1 MQFKSVNTRYVDSVA
16 QRVHDNTI
24 MTQSEC
30 PWPEVSHTMKTDTI
44 IGEILTAVKVT
55 IKPTLLYC
63 LFIEPLFNLKFRN
76 NTIALQCL
84 H

>member
-1 MQFKSVNTRYVDSVA
+1 
-16 QRVHDNTI
+16 
-24 MTQSEC
+24 
-30 PWPEVSHTMKTDTI
+30 MKTDTI

-63 LFIEPLFNLKFRN
+63 LFIEPLFNLKFTI